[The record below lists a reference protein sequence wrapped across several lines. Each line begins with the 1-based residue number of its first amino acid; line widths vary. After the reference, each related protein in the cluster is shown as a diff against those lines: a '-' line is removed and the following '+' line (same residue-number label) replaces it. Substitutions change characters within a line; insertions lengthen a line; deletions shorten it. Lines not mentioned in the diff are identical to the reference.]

1 MKQYNF
7 KLIYKKYNKQ
17 ASIIKNIVILFF
29 LLLFATL
36 TTFYA
41 LGKFRIF
48 HVVSNSAYP
57 YHPQDCLVFDF
68 KISFDNL
75 KVGDFITWS
84 GNGGKTFVTHQIV
97 DVNKENKTVTTSQQK
112 FNDDGTPKTP
122 QEILDMNTEGSTVT
136 DNPITEDKYYGK
148 VLFSIPKL
156 GLYLTGIKN
165 LVLSGNSINI
175 LGIVTLILAY
185 LTYYSF
191 GKLIYT
197 PTYVLREK
205 KIDKS

>member
-7 KLIYKKYNKQ
+7 KLVYKKYNKN
-17 ASIIKNIVILFF
+17 ANVIKNITILLF
-29 LLLFATL
+29 LLLFAFL
-36 TTFYA
+36 TILYS
-41 LGKFRIF
+41 LGKFQIF
-48 HVVSNSAYP
+48 HVVSNSSYP
-57 YHPQDCLVFDF
+57 YHPQDCLAFDY
-68 KISFDNL
+68 KIPFEEL

-97 DVNKENKTVTTSQQK
+97 EVDEENKTVTTSQQK
-112 FNDDGTPKTP
+112 FNEDGTPKTP
-122 QEILDMNTEGSTVT
+122 QEILAMNTESKQVT
-136 DNPITEDKYYGK
+136 DYPITEDKYYGK

-156 GLYLTGIKN
+156 GFYLTCIKN

-205 KIDKS
+205 RN

>member
-84 GNGGKTFVTHQIV
+84 GNGGKIFLTHQIV
-97 DVNKENKTVTTSQQK
+97 EIDKENNTVTTCQQQRK
-112 FNDDGTPKTP
+112 NDGTWQT
-122 QEILDMNTEGSTVT
+122 TEELLNNPNVNKDS
-136 DNPITEDKYYGK
+136 PITEENYYGK